1 MEIYNR
7 LSRAYGPQH
16 WWPGETPFE
25 VIIGAI
31 LTQSAAW
38 TNVEKAIRNLKSA
51 DALSPMKI
59 RDLPLEKLAELIRP
73 CGYYNAKAVKL
84 KTFISWLDR
93 HYSSGLDAFFTID
106 ISLMREQLLSIRGIG
121 EETADSII
129 LYAADRPVFVIDAY
143 TKRIISSI
151 GLLTDKE
158 SYNTYQTFFMKNLP
172 ADTKLY
178 NEYHALLVNLA
189 KLACRKVPLCSGCC
203 LNDICKKAVLKLS
216 IK

>member
-1 MEIYNR
+1 M
-7 LSRAYGPQH
+7 SRAYGPQH

-25 VIIGAI
+25 IIIGAI

-129 LYAADRPVFVIDAY
+129 LYAAAKPIFVVDAY
-143 TKRIISSI
+143 TRRIISRI
-151 GLLTDKE
+151 GLLPDKE
-158 SYNTYQTFFMKNLP
+158 RYNTYQAFFMENLP
-172 ADTKLY
+172 ADTKQY
-178 NEYHALLVNLA
+178 NEYHALLVKLG
-189 KLACRKVPLCSGCC
+189 KLACRKIPVCADCC
-203 LNDICKKAVLKLS
+203 LNDMCLEIVHLNS
-216 IK
+216 VR